1 MNNSNW
7 HIKEINSKEVNKVAD
22 EFNLPL
28 SIASVMLLRGITS
41 KKISSKFFYPDKM
54 NLHNP
59 FLLKDMD
66 KAIERIIKQKNLIA

>member
-7 HIKEINSKEVNKVAD
+7 HIKEINSQELNKVAD
-22 EFNLPL
+22 EFSLPL
-28 SIASVMLLRGITS
+28 SIASIMLLRGITS
-41 KKISSKFFYPDKM
+41 RDISSKFFYPDRL

-66 KAIERIIKQKNLIA
+66 KAIERIIQQKNWR